1 MKTLNVVLAV
11 AGLFALMPS
20 ASVWAAEK
28 ADGTCSCDAEGT
40 AGVATEVLTR
50 GGKSAPGHA
59 WARAAKAEAEKAAE
73 LREAKRAEEK
83 ASKIAVG
90 EKPAAAAPVVVT
102 APVKVSAGSGGGKS
116 SSGHARARATKAAA
130 DQAAAQN
137 AE

>member
-28 ADGTCSCDAEGT
+28 TEGT
-40 AGVATEVLTR
+40 AGVATEVMTR

-59 WARAAKAEAEKAAE
+59 WARAAAAEAEKAAE
-73 LREAKRAEEK
+73 LRAAKRAEEK
-83 ASKIAVG
+83 AGKIAAG

-102 APVKVSAGSGGGKS
+102 APVKVSAGGGGKS
-116 SSGHARARATKAAA
+116 SSAHARARATKATA